1 MLPIF
6 SRKRPRNAVLGASAS
21 RVTLAGGLL
30 ALCGASFFLGRVM
43 FPLHSEVVVPPVGS
57 TSAAGD
63 VCSWPADF
71 RPLPLQEF
79 LDVDL
84 MTFEH
89 PLLPRD
95 AAPVRVHV
103 TKRPG
108 ASYGPHREFWST
120 VAEGE
125 WEKTTFRVLRAA
137 LSNTPVNKK
146 SYLDVGAWV
155 GPTTLFA
162 AHFVTRV
169 IAMEPD
175 PRAFAELLSNVR
187 LNPSLAARIEPYRHC
202 VSSVSGP
209 VTMTGPA
216 PLGSSMSRVGG
227 AARIPESA
235 AKEDNWGER
244 MVSWPA
250 TCSAPADMAARIGLL
265 PDSLALIKLDVEGA
279 EGVILPALVDWL
291 ASAGAEK
298 PPIFVELHVEFWAEQ
313 KADALVKALSAYKHA
328 WAKRAERPG
337 HKQGDPVLSNFD
349 PTALY
354 RETGNPCPDKLT
366 FCMVLVADS
375 LHDWMQGIVMD
386 SEV

>member
-1 MLPIF
+1 
-6 SRKRPRNAVLGASAS
+6 
-21 RVTLAGGLL
+21 
-30 ALCGASFFLGRVM
+30 M
-43 FPLHSEVVVPPVGS
+43 FPLHSEVALPGGS
-57 TSAAGD
+57 TSSLGD
-63 VCSWPADF
+63 VCNWPADF

-79 LDVDL
+79 LDVDV
-84 MTFEH
+84 MAFEH

-108 ASYGPHREFWST
+108 ASYGPHREFWAT

-137 LSNTPVNKK
+137 LSAAPMMKQTYWDIG
-146 SYLDVGAWV
+146 SWV

-169 IAMEPD
+169 VAMEPD

-187 LNPSLAARIEPYRHC
+187 LNPSLAARIEPFRHC
-202 VSSVSGP
+202 VAAVSGP

-235 AKEDNWGER
+235 AKEANWGEK

-250 TCSAPADMAARIGLL
+250 TCSAPADMAARVSLL

-279 EGVILPALVDWL
+279 EAVILPALVDWL
-291 ASAGAEK
+291 GAAVAEK
-298 PPIFVELHVEFWAEQ
+298 PPIFVELHVEFWADQ
-313 KADALVKALSAYKHA
+313 RADALVKALGAYKYA

-337 HKQGDPVLSNFD
+337 HKQGDPVLSAFD
-349 PTALY
+349 PMALY
-354 RETGNPCPDKLT
+354 RDTGNPCPDKLT
-366 FCMVLVADS
+366 FCMVLLADS
-375 LHDWMQGIVMD
+375 LLDWMQDIVILA
-386 SEV
+386 EGR